1 MPGDDFRV
9 MPVPD
14 GSNRGGILSHAG
26 IMMQTG
32 TGDRTSIVERGAF
45 VARKLLNDPPGTPP
59 PLVGE
64 LPSTGKAA
72 ATMTGAQLVAL
83 HRKAPQCASC
93 HNKIDPIGIGL
104 EDLDAV
110 GRFRTVDKRINPN
123 IDKLTRR
130 QRRNVNNLTIEVPLE
145 TKGRI
150 QGRRVSGV
158 AEVKRALLS
167 QDQKLAEAYI
177 EALLTMANGRKT
189 GVADKAIVDGIIEN
203 ARKSDLPALSI
214 LVAVLNSDAFKTH

>member
-1 MPGDDFRV
+1 